1 MSNLLDHAIDAVKR
15 LPEDRQ
21 NHVAEAMLAL
31 AESEDAAP
39 FDFEL
44 PGETPT
50 EDEIIAL
57 MPTVMPSAVPTKAEV
72 AAWNRLPPS
81 EQLKRMRE
89 ALNHPDCNTISPDS
103 MDDILAEAHRRSDA
117 RRG

>member
-1 MSNLLDHAIDAVKR
+1 MSDLLDQAFDAIRR
-15 LPEDRQ
+15 LKPAAQEDIAR
-21 NHVAEAMLAL
+21 AMLAF
-31 AESEDAAP
+31 AASEDAAP

-44 PGETPT
+44 PGETAT
-50 EDEIIAL
+50 EEQIAAL

-72 AAWNRLPPS
+72 AAWNRLPPD
-81 EQLKRMRE
+81 EQVRRMRE
-89 ALNHPDCNTISPDS
+89 ILSHPDCNTVCQDS